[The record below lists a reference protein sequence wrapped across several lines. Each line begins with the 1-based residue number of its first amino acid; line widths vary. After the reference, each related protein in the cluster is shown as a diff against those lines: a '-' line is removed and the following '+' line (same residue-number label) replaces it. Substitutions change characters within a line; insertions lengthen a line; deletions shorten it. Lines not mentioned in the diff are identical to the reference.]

1 MSEIEIIA
9 SRVQTLEQQNGSAAQ
24 RLRSQPRKKDWRRTV
39 GMFADDP
46 GFDDVI
52 RLGREWR
59 AEANRD
65 VPDVHP

>member
-1 MSEIEIIA
+1 
-9 SRVQTLEQQNGSAAQ
+9 
-24 RLRSQPRKKDWRRTV
+24 
-39 GMFADDP
+39 MFADDP